1 VAGRVVIQILPEH
14 FEAFNKLMPND
25 ERLGK
30 TYEEWKQRRVEDVGP
45 GAEAVKEVI
54 VKPDELEMYCLQLG
68 QIPNYSVLEA
78 LAAKK
83 AREPT

>member
-1 VAGRVVIQILPEH
+1 
-14 FEAFNKLMPND
+14 MPND
-25 ERLGK
+25 GRLGK
-30 TYEEWKQRRVEDVGP
+30 TYEEWKQRRVEDLGA

-54 VKPDELEMYCLQLG
+54 VKPDEFEMYCLQLG

-83 AREPT
+83 AREAT

>member
-1 VAGRVVIQILPEH
+1 MGGSVKHTRNGSSVAS
-14 FEAFNKLMPND
+14 N
-25 ERLGK
+25 LGA
-30 TYEEWKQRRVEDVGP
+30 

-54 VKPDELEMYCLQLG
+54 VKPDEFEMYCLQLG

-83 AREPT
+83 AREAT